1 MVTSLVLWGCCG
13 DLWMATDWH
22 GYILQ
27 CACHQSPMTHMK
39 ICWGWQLLHWI
50 LLSSGRAC
58 WLWCYGLSNFGE
70 HCSCGKAWLHACA
83 RCRTSRGAS
92 TGILYFK
99 ILEAQFNWLNW
110 IIHIKGWSSGNSGG
124 EPDTHGTPQHL
135 PGSWPQVNKPNNPN
149 THSNIFTLIPSPYLT
164 PNDSISV
171 NFLHQNHPQSLVRFW
186 CGKGLGPSRT
196 APRLQR
202 VISVSSP
209 CCFDRPSLTA
219 ARASHLWQTAPG
231 TVGGPVRTPFEDL
244 ENTMDIDELQ
254 THIYLYV
261 YIILNKLC
269 SVGRWLVW
277 SPPKVY
283 QVSLMWGPQD
293 DQLK

>member
-186 CGKGLGPSRT
+186 CGKGPGTIPDR
-196 APRLQR
+196 
-202 VISVSSP
+202 SP
-209 CCFDRPSLTA
+209 TA
-219 ARASHLWQTAPG
+219 AGDFCQLAVLLWQAISDSSACVSPLADCTWHG
-231 TVGGPVRTPFEDL
+231 WRTCPDTLWGSWEHYGHRWITD
-244 ENTMDIDELQ
+244 
-254 THIYLYV
+254 THIFICI
-261 YIILNKLC
+261 YI
-269 SVGRWLVW
+269 
-277 SPPKVY
+277 Y
-283 QVSLMWGPQD
+283 
-293 DQLK
+293 